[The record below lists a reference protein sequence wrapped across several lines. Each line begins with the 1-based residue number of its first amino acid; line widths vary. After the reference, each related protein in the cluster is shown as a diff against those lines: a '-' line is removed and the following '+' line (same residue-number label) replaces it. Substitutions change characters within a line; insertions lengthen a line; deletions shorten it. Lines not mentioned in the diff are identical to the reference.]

1 MEKVKD
7 KELKEFCKSLEKYSE
22 DELKAMVYQMEDEF
36 YGDFYSKNPQAAICY
51 MPSGPIWICIKFLKA
66 NAKKVDRIVK
76 EHHNDIA
83 TMVYSIGVVVGN
95 QLILSGRVNS
105 MTAVYTLLMYFAKV
119 GLDKFLADTKN
130 SPDDT
135 SDEGKGDVK

>member
-51 MPSGPIWICIKFLKA
+51 MPSGPIWICI
-66 NAKKVDRIVK
+66 
-76 EHHNDIA
+76 
-83 TMVYSIGVVVGN
+83 T
-95 QLILSGRVNS
+95 
-105 MTAVYTLLMYFAKV
+105 
-119 GLDKFLADTKN
+119 
-130 SPDDT
+130 P
-135 SDEGKGDVK
+135 